1 MKLEVLISCMR
12 QDDLSII
19 RRSNVLTDVLVIN
32 QGDGEDTIEDILKL
46 VHFVLFHHRICTMC
60 HENGIC

>member
-32 QGDGEDTIEDILKL
+32 QGDGEYY
-46 VHFVLFHHRICTMC
+46 
-60 HENGIC
+60 

>member
-19 RRSNVLTDVLVIN
+19 HRSNVLTDVLVIN
-32 QGDGEDTIEDILKL
+32 QGDGEDTIEDT
-46 VHFVLFHHRICTMC
+46 V
-60 HENGIC
+60 

>member
-19 RRSNVLTDVLVIN
+19 HRSNVSTDVLVIN
-32 QGDGEDTIEDILKL
+32 QVTEKILLKI
-46 VHFVLFHHRICTMC
+46 R
-60 HENGIC
+60 

>member
-32 QGDGEDTIEDILKL
+32 QGDGEDTIEDTVGNHCYALCRTL
-46 VHFVLFHHRICTMC
+46 ESSFGCC
-60 HENGIC
+60 AGS